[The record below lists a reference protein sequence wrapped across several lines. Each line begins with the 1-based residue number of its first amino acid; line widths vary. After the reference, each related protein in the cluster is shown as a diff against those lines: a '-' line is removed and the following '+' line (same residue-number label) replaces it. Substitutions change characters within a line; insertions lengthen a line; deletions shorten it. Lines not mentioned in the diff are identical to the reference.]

1 MVFQN
6 PDGALNHS
14 LSVGRI
20 LRRSLRHVRNADRA
34 AALDDLTTL
43 VRLSPRDLELR
54 PHALSGGTKQRV
66 ALARSFAGEPRIVI
80 CDEPVSDLDPSV
92 QAAILNL
99 VRDLRE
105 QHGISYLFIS
115 HDLSVIR
122 YVADRIAVM
131 YLGWLVEIAPADE
144 LFEPPH
150 HPYTEALIS
159 AVPAFPTEELRP
171 RITLYGPLP
180 SPSRPP
186 TGCRFHT
193 RCPRYLGEVC
203 RTSEP
208 PWRDDGRGHRYR
220 CHIARDDLAGLQ
232 RADMV
237 AGRAPG
243 RLELTSA

>member
-1 MVFQN
+1 M
-6 PDGALNHS
+6 
-14 LSVGRI
+14 
-20 LRRSLRHVRNADRA
+20 
-34 AALDDLTTL
+34 
-43 VRLSPRDLELR
+43 
-54 PHALSGGTKQRV
+54 
-66 ALARSFAGEPRIVI
+66 
-80 CDEPVSDLDPSV
+80 
-92 QAAILNL
+92 
-99 VRDLRE
+99 RDLRE
-105 QHGISYLFIS
+105 QQGISYLFIS
-115 HDLSVIR
+115 HDLSVVR

-131 YLGWLVEIAPADE
+131 YLGWLVELAPTDA

-237 AGRAPG
+237 AGRAPA